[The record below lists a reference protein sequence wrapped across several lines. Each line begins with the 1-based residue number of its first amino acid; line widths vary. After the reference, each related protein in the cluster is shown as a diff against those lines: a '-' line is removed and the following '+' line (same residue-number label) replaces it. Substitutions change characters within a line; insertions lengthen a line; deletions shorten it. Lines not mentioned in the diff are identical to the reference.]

1 MDKATLGIKCSP
13 SILEI
18 LNITGLISKNIT
30 KYIWNVNYYRLLFCN
45 GLRQTTHLLKQV
57 YLAFNRY
64 NNSSTKL
71 YFFIYV
77 IIDFQ

>member
-30 KYIWNVNYYRLLFCN
+30 KYI
-45 GLRQTTHLLKQV
+45 
-57 YLAFNRY
+57 
-64 NNSSTKL
+64 
-71 YFFIYV
+71 
-77 IIDFQ
+77 

>member
-1 MDKATLGIKCSP
+1 MDKATLGIKYSP

-30 KYIWNVNYYRLLFCN
+30 KYIWNVNYYKLFYN
-45 GLRQTTHLLKQV
+45 GLRQTTHLLKQI